1 MTMMP
6 RPHALQVVRSPV
18 SACAYTKW
26 CGLNYAVYL
35 LRRSLT
41 FCGLSSDFRSPT
53 ETPQSQAAQQS
64 ATAQQQ
70 QQQPPVD
77 RKNSMGWG
85 VGELDQ
91 LMQRRSSSL
100 GLSIMNDADLSR
112 RGSLGSLGPALGLD
126 ADLPPPHR
134 PLVGGGAAAAYEAAR
149 ADHYQQ
155 KRDEQVR
162 RASSLG
168 LGSLAGNSMPSM
180 GGLGVNPNQH
190 YEMLKLHHMN
200 LLNEI
205 QETTLMMNLYQQQ
218 QLQQQ
223 QQNLQHQHTG
233 DAGNNDLSMLMQG
246 NDFGRLSQR
255 GSLAL
260 GMPDPMQA
268 MRQQQP
274 ATSTSAENAETS
286 TPAPAP
292 EAETEAAPSSTLK
305 AEVESELS
313 KTEREKEELEAKL
326 QKLKDDIAQRQKE
339 ADELEKGADGGE
351 SDKRKAEDGPKAET
365 EEKEAKKPKTEEDT
379 SEGKT
384 TTL

>member
-292 EAETEAAPSSTLK
+292 ETEAAPSSTLK

-351 SDKRKAEDGPKAET
+351 SEKRKAEDGPKAET